1 MTKSDGIFDIREYG
15 AKPDGRTLNT
25 AAIQQAVDACHASGG
40 GRVFCGPGEFLTG
53 PLELK
58 DHVELHLAPGC
69 RIIGSPNPADYHPLI
84 SGGFRHA
91 SAPEGTADYLIGARH
106 ARNIAITGPGEINA
120 SGPAFYDQAAG
131 LTPGGKFASGKP
143 ARRPR
148 LAMFHK
154 CADVRIEDASFVDSP
169 CWTFLLMMCERVS
182 IHRIKIIGDQ
192 RMINNDGIDI
202 DACRDVTVSD
212 CLIRTDDDC
221 IVLRAMQGLH
231 DEPAVCERVVVSN
244 CVLESTCQGIRIGCP
259 SDAVIRNCAFS
270 NIVIASRFNGI
281 VCNHPRRYLNPA
293 RGGTADIQNIMFDNF
308 VIDCGRHPVKID
320 VDDGM
325 ALKCLSGFSFA
336 NFRIKSGG
344 PILIKGSPETIVRD
358 VAFSNVSVAAT
369 GGDAV
374 LCRNCAGVRLD
385 NVNLSGSMP

>member
-1 MTKSDGIFDIREYG
+1 MSQSAFIFDIREYG
-15 AKPDGRTLNT
+15 AKPDGRTMNT
-25 AAIQQAVDACHASGG
+25 AAIQRAVIACHAAGG
-40 GRVFCGPGEFLTG
+40 GRVFCGPGDYLTG
-53 PLELK
+53 PLELQ

-69 RIIGSPNPADYHPLI
+69 RILGSPNPADYHPLI
-84 SGGFRHA
+84 SEGFRHA
-91 SAPEGTADYLIGARH
+91 NAPEGTADYLIGARH

-169 CWTFLLMMCERVS
+169 CWTFLLMLCERVS
-182 IHRIKIIGDQ
+182 IRRIRIVGDQ

-212 CLIRTDDDC
+212 CIIRTDDDC

-244 CVLESTCQGIRIGCP
+244 CVLESTLPRASVSIPESVRESATAP
-259 SDAVIRNCAFS
+259 SATSSSPAAPM
-270 NIVIASRFNGI
+270 ASSATIPGAI
-281 VCNHPRRYLNPA
+281 LNAA
-293 RGGTADIQNIMFDNF
+293 RGGKRISKTSCLTILAL
-308 VIDCGRHPVKID
+308 IDCGGIRSKLMWMTQDCVEAPVD
-320 VDDGM
+320 S
-325 ALKCLSGFSFA
+325 AS
-336 NFRIKSGG
+336 
-344 PILIKGSPETIVRD
+344 PI
-358 VAFSNVSVAAT
+358 SVCATAAR
-369 GGDAV
+369 
-374 LCRNCAGVRLD
+374 C
-385 NVNLSGSMP
+385 